1 VLSGTLDF
9 TGKVSEL
16 GPNADVKG
24 HLAVSTG
31 VLTDF
36 IATVVRASGQAAPKF
51 DASVVGR
58 FTFDGGIEVSPT
70 RLALTDFKMSLGG
83 DTASG
88 TLALEQG
95 KEPSLQG
102 HVSLAKVDLEKWLT
116 LLAQPGA
123 FQPPAPATQTTAAK
137 PATPAQPRPREGCPR
152 SRCSAGDERRW
163 RRWRSVTRARCATLP
178 WRSRSTR
185 A

>member
-1 VLSGTLDF
+1 M
-9 TGKVSEL
+9 
-16 GPNADVKG
+16 KG

-36 IATVVRASGQAAPKF
+36 IAAVVRASGQAPPRF

-58 FTFDGGIEVSPT
+58 FTFDGGIEASPT
-70 RLALTDFKMSLGG
+70 RLAITDFKMSLGG

-102 HVSLAKVDLEKWLT
+102 HVSLPKVDLEKWLA
-116 LLAQPGA
+116 LLSQPGA
-123 FQPPAPATQTTAAK
+123 FQPPAAPT
-137 PATPAQPRPREGCPR
+137 ATPSRRRPRLPPRP
-152 SRCSAGDERRW
+152 SQ
-163 RRWRSVTRARCATLP
+163 
-178 WRSRSTR
+178 
-185 A
+185 